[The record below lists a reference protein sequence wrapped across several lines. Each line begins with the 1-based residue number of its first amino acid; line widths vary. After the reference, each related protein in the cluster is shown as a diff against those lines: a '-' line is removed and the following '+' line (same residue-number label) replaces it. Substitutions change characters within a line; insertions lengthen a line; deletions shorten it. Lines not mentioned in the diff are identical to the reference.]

1 MESLLEDL
9 RKELKQK
16 SDIYTYKSIQKFFKE
31 NIKAYGIK
39 SKDINRIS
47 KEYFKRIE
55 HLEKKQI
62 FKYCTQL
69 YQSGYLEEAN
79 ISSNWSYR
87 KRKEYTKE
95 DIYIFEE
102 WIDKYID
109 NWAKCDTFCN
119 HTVGTIVDMYPELI
133 NILKEWSNSPN
144 IWLKR
149 ASAVSLIVPAREGI
163 YLTDIFEISN
173 TLLLDQNDM
182 VQKGYGWLLKEAS
195 KKHQQEIYEYVL
207 SKRKIMPR
215 TSLRYAIEKMPLEMK
230 KEAMKK

>member
-9 RKELKQK
+9 RKTLKQI
-16 SDIYTYKSIQKFFKE
+16 SDPQISISIQKFFKE
-31 NIKAYGIK
+31 SIKAYGIK
-39 SKDINRIS
+39 SKDIDKIS
-47 KEYFKRIE
+47 KEYFKRIK
-55 HLEKKQI
+55 HLEKEQI

-69 YQSGYLEEAN
+69 YQSGYLEEAG
-79 ISSNWSYR
+79 IASNWSYR

-109 NWAKCDTFCN
+109 NWVKCDTFCN

-133 NILKEWSNSPN
+133 HTLKKWSNSPN

-149 ASAVSLIVPAREGI
+149 ASAVSLIVPAREGK
-163 YLTDIFEISN
+163 YLPDILEISS

-195 KKHQQEIYEYVL
+195 KRHQQEIYEYVL
-207 SKRKIMPR
+207 SKRNVMPR
-215 TSLRYAIEKMPLEMK
+215 TSLRYAIEKCH
-230 KEAMKK
+230 